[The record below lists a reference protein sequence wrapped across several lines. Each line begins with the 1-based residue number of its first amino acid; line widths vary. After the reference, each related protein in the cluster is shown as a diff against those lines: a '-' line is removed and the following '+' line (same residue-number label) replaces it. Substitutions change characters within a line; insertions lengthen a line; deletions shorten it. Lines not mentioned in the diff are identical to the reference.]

1 MAVKKTVVKKTTTAS
16 KQAAAMDKLMKERAA
31 VSKKTGMWPT
41 DKELEASR
49 KKKK

>member
-1 MAVKKTVVKKTTTAS
+1 MAAKKTTTAA
-16 KQAAAMDKLMKERAA
+16 KQAAAMDKLMKERAS

-41 DKELEASR
+41 DKELMASR